1 MAGLCG
7 IKISGHSATDRSV
20 WRSVALCPLIFMP
33 HNPAIP
39 TSVLY
44 GFLLVLA
51 RISGVFVFLPLP
63 GLQAGP
69 SAAKITL
76 AMVLT
81 FGMYSRWPVLDPVP
95 GSMLQVS
102 GWMIAEAAIGLAT
115 GLAVAFIIEAVTF
128 AAQAISTQ
136 AGFAYA
142 STVDPNTEADSTVLL
157 LLAQLTAGMLFFAM
171 GFDRLVL
178 TILSRS
184 LETHPPGA
192 FLASRASVE
201 AFVMLGSNI
210 FTTGLHLALPLMT
223 LLFLIDLSI
232 GLLGHLNSQL
242 QLIALAFPAKMITAL
257 AALSLLV
264 LLIPKLYQQLG
275 AASFGVLG
283 RLLGL

>member
-1 MAGLCG
+1 MHT
-7 IKISGHSATDRSV
+7 S
-20 WRSVALCPLIFMP
+20 
-33 HNPAIP
+33 PAIP
-39 TSVLY
+39 ASVLY

-63 GLQAGP
+63 GFEAGP

-76 AMVLT
+76 ALILT

-95 GSMLQVS
+95 QSMLQVG
-102 GWMIAEAAIGLAT
+102 GWMIAEAAIGVAT
-115 GLAVAFIIEAVTF
+115 GLAVAFLIEAVSF

-142 STVDPNTEADSTVLL
+142 STIDPNTEADSTVLL
-157 LLAQLTAGMLFFAM
+157 LLAQLTAGLLFFAM
-171 GFDRLVL
+171 GFDRVL
-178 TILSRS
+178 LNVLARS

-192 FLASRASVE
+192 FVASRANVE
-201 AFVMLGSNI
+201 ALVMLGSSI
-210 FTTGLHLALPLMT
+210 FSTGVHLALPLMT

-242 QLIALAFPAKMITAL
+242 QLIALAFPAKMLTAL
-257 AALSLLV
+257 AALSFLV
-264 LLIPKLYQQLG
+264 LLIPKLYEQLG
-275 AASFGVLG
+275 AAAFRALG

>member
-1 MAGLCG
+1 MHA
-7 IKISGHSATDRSV
+7 S
-20 WRSVALCPLIFMP
+20 
-33 HNPAIP
+33 PAIP
-39 TSVLY
+39 ESILY
-44 GFLLVLA
+44 AFLLVLA

-76 AMVLT
+76 AVVLT
-81 FGMYSRWPVLDPVP
+81 FGMYSRWPVYQRVP
-95 GSMLQVS
+95 ESMLQLA
-102 GWMIAEAAIGLAT
+102 GWMIAEAAIGVAT
-115 GLAVAFIIEAVTF
+115 GLAVAFLIEAVTF

-142 STVDPNTEADSTVLL
+142 STIDPNTEADSTVLIM
-157 LLAQLTAGMLFFAM
+157 LAQLTAALLFFAM
-171 GFDRLVL
+171 GFDRVL
-178 TILSRS
+178 LNVLSRS

-192 FLASRASVE
+192 FVASRESVE
-201 AFVMLGSNI
+201 ALVRLGSSI

-242 QLIALAFPAKMITAL
+242 QLIALAFPAKMLAAL
-257 AALSLLV
+257 AALSFLI

-275 AASFGVLG
+275 AAVFTALG

>member
-1 MAGLCG
+1 M
-7 IKISGHSATDRSV
+7 HS
-20 WRSVALCPLIFMP
+20 
-33 HNPAIP
+33 PAIP
-39 TSVLY
+39 TTVLY

-51 RISGVFVFLPLP
+51 RIAGVFVFLPLP

-76 AMVLT
+76 AMILT
-81 FGMYSRWPVLDPVP
+81 FGMYSRWPTLESVP
-95 GSMLQVS
+95 GSMLQIA
-102 GWMIAEAAIGLAT
+102 GWMLAEAAIGLAT
-115 GLAVAFIIEAVTF
+115 GLAVAFLIEAVTF

-142 STVDPNTEADSTVLL
+142 STIDPNTEADSTVLL
-157 LLAQLTAGMLFFAM
+157 LLAQLTAGLLFFAM
-171 GFDRLVL
+171 GFDRVLL
-178 TILSRS
+178 TILARS

-192 FLASRASVE
+192 FVASRASVE
-201 AFVMLGSNI
+201 TLVMLGSSI
-210 FTTGLHLALPLMT
+210 FSTGVHLALPLMT

-242 QLIALAFPAKMITAL
+242 QLIALAFPAKMLTAL
-257 AALSLLV
+257 AALSFLV

-275 AASFGVLG
+275 AASFSALG

>member
-1 MAGLCG
+1 M
-7 IKISGHSATDRSV
+7 HS
-20 WRSVALCPLIFMP
+20 
-33 HNPAIP
+33 NPAIP
-39 TSVLY
+39 TSLLY

-63 GLQAGP
+63 GLEAGP

-76 AMVLT
+76 AMILT
-81 FGMYSRWPVLDPVP
+81 LGMYSRWPVLDPVP
-95 GSMLQVS
+95 QSMLQVA
-102 GWMIAEAAIGLAT
+102 GWMLAEAAIGLAT
-115 GLAVAFIIEAVTF
+115 GLAVSFLIEAVTF

-142 STVDPNTEADSTVLL
+142 STIDPNTEADSTVLL
-157 LLAQLTAGMLFFAM
+157 LLAQLTAGLLFFAM
-171 GFDRLVL
+171 GFDRVLL
-178 TILSRS
+178 TILARS

-192 FLASRASVE
+192 FIASRASVE
-201 AFVMLGSNI
+201 ALLALSSSI
-210 FTTGLHLALPLMT
+210 FTTGVHLALPLMT

-242 QLIALAFPAKMITAL
+242 QLIALAFPAKMLAAL
-257 AALSLLV
+257 AALSFLV

-275 AASFGVLG
+275 AEAFTALG

>member
-1 MAGLCG
+1 MHTNL
-7 IKISGHSATDRSV
+7 
-20 WRSVALCPLIFMP
+20 
-33 HNPAIP
+33 AIP
-39 TSVLY
+39 TSLLF

-142 STVDPNTEADSTVLL
+142 STIDPNTEADSTVLL

-178 TILSRS
+178 TILSHS

-192 FLASRASVE
+192 FVASRASVE

-275 AASFGVLG
+275 AASFSVLG

>member
-1 MAGLCG
+1 MHA
-7 IKISGHSATDRSV
+7 S
-20 WRSVALCPLIFMP
+20 
-33 HNPAIP
+33 PAIP

-63 GLQAGP
+63 GLEAGP

-76 AMVLT
+76 AMILT
-81 FGMYSRWPVLDPVP
+81 FGMYSRWPALDHVP
-95 GSMLQVS
+95 ESMLQVA
-102 GWMIAEAAIGLAT
+102 GWMVAEAAIGVAT
-115 GLAVAFIIEAVTF
+115 GLAVAFLIEAVTF

-142 STVDPNTEADSTVLL
+142 STIDPNTEADSTVLI
-157 LLAQLTAGMLFFAM
+157 LLAQLTSGLLFFAM
-171 GFDRLVL
+171 GFDRVLL
-178 TILSRS
+178 TILARS
-184 LETHPPGA
+184 LETHQPGA
-192 FLASRASVE
+192 FIASRATVE
-201 AFVMLGSNI
+201 GLLTLGSSI
-210 FTTGLHLALPLMT
+210 FSTGVHLALPLMT

-242 QLIALAFPAKMITAL
+242 QLIALAFPAKMLTAL
-257 AALSLLV
+257 AALSFLV

-275 AASFGVLG
+275 ASTFTALG

>member
-1 MAGLCG
+1 MHT
-7 IKISGHSATDRSV
+7 S
-20 WRSVALCPLIFMP
+20 
-33 HNPAIP
+33 PAIP

-76 AMVLT
+76 AVILT
-81 FGMYSRWPVLDPVP
+81 FGMYSRWPALDPVP
-95 GSMLQVS
+95 GSMLQVA
-102 GWMIAEAAIGLAT
+102 GWMLAEAAIGLAT
-115 GLAVAFIIEAVTF
+115 GLAVAFLIEAVAF

-142 STVDPNTEADSTVLL
+142 STIDPNTEADSTVLI
-157 LLAQLTAGMLFFAM
+157 LLAQLTAGLLFFAM
-171 GFDRLVL
+171 GFDRVL
-178 TILSRS
+178 LKILARS
-184 LETHPPGA
+184 LETHPPGTA
-192 FLASRASVE
+192 FVASRASVE
-201 AFVMLGSNI
+201 ALLGLGSSI
-210 FTTGLHLALPLMT
+210 FSTGVHLALPLMT

-242 QLIALAFPAKMITAL
+242 QLIALAFPAKMLSAL

-275 AASFGVLG
+275 AAAFTALG

>member
-1 MAGLCG
+1 MHV
-7 IKISGHSATDRSV
+7 S
-20 WRSVALCPLIFMP
+20 
-33 HNPAIP
+33 PAIP

-63 GLQAGP
+63 GFEAGP

-76 AMVLT
+76 AMILT
-81 FGMYSRWPVLDPVP
+81 FGMYSRWPVLDPLP
-95 GSMLQVS
+95 GSMLQVA
-102 GWMIAEAAIGLAT
+102 GWMLAEAAIGLAT
-115 GLAVAFIIEAVTF
+115 GLAVAFLIEAVTF

-142 STVDPNTEADSTVLL
+142 STIDPNTEADSTVLI
-157 LLAQLTAGMLFFAM
+157 LLAQLTAGLLFFAM
-171 GFDRLVL
+171 GFDRVLL
-178 TILSRS
+178 TILARS

-192 FLASRASVE
+192 FIVSRASVE
-201 AFVMLGSNI
+201 AFVRLGSNI
-210 FTTGLHLALPLMT
+210 FSTGVHLALPLMT

-242 QLIALAFPAKMITAL
+242 QLIALAFPAKMLAAL
-257 AALSLLV
+257 AALSFLV
-264 LLIPKLYQQLG
+264 LLIPKLYEQLG
-275 AASFGVLG
+275 AETFTALG

>member
-1 MAGLCG
+1 M
-7 IKISGHSATDRSV
+7 HS
-20 WRSVALCPLIFMP
+20 
-33 HNPAIP
+33 NPAIP

-51 RISGVFVFLPLP
+51 RITGVFVFLPLP
-63 GLQAGP
+63 GLEAGP

-76 AMVLT
+76 SMILT
-81 FGMYSRWPVLDPVP
+81 LGMYSRWPVLDPVP
-95 GSMLQVS
+95 QSMLQVA
-102 GWMIAEAAIGLAT
+102 GWMLAEAAIGLAT
-115 GLAVAFIIEAVTF
+115 GLAVSFLIEAVTF

-142 STVDPNTEADSTVLL
+142 STIDPNTEADSTVLI
-157 LLAQLTAGMLFFAM
+157 LLAQLTAGLLFFAM
-171 GFDRLVL
+171 GFDRVLL
-178 TILSRS
+178 TILARS

-192 FLASRASVE
+192 FIASRASVE
-201 AFVMLGSNI
+201 ALLTLSSSI
-210 FTTGLHLALPLMT
+210 FSTGVHLALPLMT

-242 QLIALAFPAKMITAL
+242 QLIALAFPAKMLTAL
-257 AALSLLV
+257 AALSFLV

-275 AASFGVLG
+275 AEAFTALG

>member
-1 MAGLCG
+1 MHA
-7 IKISGHSATDRSV
+7 
-20 WRSVALCPLIFMP
+20 
-33 HNPAIP
+33 NPAISA
-39 TSVLY
+39 SVLY

-63 GLQAGP
+63 GLVAGP

-81 FGMYSRWPVLDPVP
+81 FGMYSRWPVLDPIP
-95 GSMLQVS
+95 QSMMQLA
-102 GWMIAEAAIGLAT
+102 GWMIAEAAIGVAT
-115 GLAVAFIIEAVTF
+115 GLATAFLIEAVLF

-142 STVDPNTEADSTVLL
+142 STIDPNTEADSTVLL
-157 LLAQLTAGMLFFAM
+157 QLAQLTAGLLFFAM
-171 GFDRLVL
+171 GFDRVL
-178 TILSRS
+178 LNILGRS
-184 LETHPPGA
+184 LETQLPGA
-192 FLASRASVE
+192 FVPSRSSVE
-201 AFVMLGSNI
+201 GIVMLGSSI
-210 FTTGLHLALPLMT
+210 FSTGVHLALPVMT

-242 QLIALAFPAKMITAL
+242 QLIALAFPAKMAAAL

-264 LLIPKLYQQLG
+264 LLIPKLYEQLG
-275 AASFGVLG
+275 VAAFTALG

>member
-1 MAGLCG
+1 M
-7 IKISGHSATDRSV
+7 HV
-20 WRSVALCPLIFMP
+20 
-33 HNPAIP
+33 NPAIP
-39 TSVLY
+39 TSLLY

-69 SAAKITL
+69 SAAKIVL
-76 AMVLT
+76 SMILT
-81 FGMYSRWPVLDPVP
+81 FGMYSRWPVLSPVP
-95 GSMLQVS
+95 GSMVQVA
-102 GWMIAEAAIGLAT
+102 GWMLAEAAIGLAT
-115 GLAVAFIIEAVTF
+115 GLAVGFIIEAITF

-142 STVDPNTEADSTVLL
+142 STIDPNTEADSTVLL
-157 LLAQLTAGMLFFAM
+157 MLAQLTAGMLFFAM
-171 GFDRLVL
+171 GFDRVL
-178 TILSRS
+178 LSVLSRS

-192 FLASRASVE
+192 FMVSRASVE
-201 AFVMLGSNI
+201 ALVMLGSNI

-242 QLIALAFPAKMITAL
+242 QLISLAFPAKMVAAL

-275 AASFGVLG
+275 AASFSALG

>member
-1 MAGLCG
+1 MHA
-7 IKISGHSATDRSV
+7 S
-20 WRSVALCPLIFMP
+20 
-33 HNPAIP
+33 PAIP
-39 TSVLY
+39 TSLLY

-76 AMVLT
+76 SMVLT

-95 GSMLQVS
+95 GSMIQVA
-102 GWMIAEAAIGLAT
+102 GWMIAEAAIGVAT
-115 GLAVAFIIEAVTF
+115 GLAVAFIIEAITF

-142 STVDPNTEADSTVLL
+142 STIDPNTEADSTVLIM
-157 LLAQLTAGMLFFAM
+157 LAQLTAGLLFFTM
-171 GFDRLVL
+171 GLDRVL
-178 TILSRS
+178 LTVLSRS

-192 FLASRASVE
+192 FTVSRASVE
-201 AFVMLGSNI
+201 ALVMLGSNI

-242 QLIALAFPAKMITAL
+242 QLIALAFPAKMIASL
-257 AALSLLV
+257 AALSLLI

-275 AASFGVLG
+275 AASLSALG